1 MVAPVEITVE
11 DISSVFP
18 RPLEEDEQER
28 AEALIKQAVELIA
41 FEFARRGRDLA
52 EEVETTPWLQVA
64 VLQAVRIMVSRAV
77 LIGENVG
84 RASASST
91 SGPQSD
97 SITFSQGVGIHWVV
111 WGWTSPFS
119 IFLVCTRVRCR
130 VAWWAGDPVWDALAG
145 SPVRGGCGKATV
157 VLMGWKP
164 DDFGEPVAIKGG

>member
-1 MVAPVEITVE
+1 MEIIVE

-84 RASASST
+84 HASASST

-97 SITFSQGVGIHWVV
+97 SITFSQGVGIHWGGVGMDQSILDLLGLHTGPLPRGRGGLV
-111 WGWTSPFS
+111 IPFG
-119 IFLVCTRVRCR
+119 TR
-130 VAWWAGDPVWDALAG
+130 W
-145 SPVRGGCGKATV
+145 PVRRCAEGAERPRWC
-157 VLMGWKP
+157 
-164 DDFGEPVAIKGG
+164 